1 MKKLFVLISVLF
13 LIGSVSFAQTEK
25 TVKTE
30 KKAKIESAEKKD
42 VKSKDVKSKD
52 IKAKPIENQVKPKAA
67 DKNIKQVPTEKDV
80 KPIEEKP
87 ENTVKASDDAE
98 NQSGAEITFKE
109 TSHDFG
115 NIPFK
120 GNGSYEFVFVNTGT
134 EPLILTQPKSSCGCT
149 VPEWPRQPILPGESN
164 VIKVTYKNTDR
175 PGNFNKYVTV
185 FSNAAVNKEVKLHI
199 KGTVEPEPTDAAPLN
214 NGGIESPVKNN

>member
-13 LIGSVSFAQTEK
+13 LIGSVSFAQSEE
-25 TVKTE
+25 TVKSD
-30 KKAKIESAEKKD
+30 KKAKIESVEKKD
-42 VKSKDVKSKD
+42 AKSKEIKVK
-52 IKAKPIENQVKPKAA
+52 PVENQVKPKAVN
-67 DKNIKQVPTEKDV
+67 KNAQPVPPGKDV
-80 KPIEEKP
+80 KSV
-87 ENTVKASDDAE
+87 ENKQENIAGVSDDAE
-98 NQSGAEITFKE
+98 KQSGAEITFKE
-109 TSHDFG
+109 TNHDFG

>member
-13 LIGSVSFAQTEK
+13 LIGSVSFAQSEE
-25 TVKTE
+25 TVKSD

-42 VKSKDVKSKD
+42 AKSKEIKVK
-52 IKAKPIENQVKPKAA
+52 PVENQVKPKAVN
-67 DKNIKQVPTEKDV
+67 KNAQPVPPGKDV
-80 KPIEEKP
+80 KSV
-87 ENTVKASDDAE
+87 ENKQGNIAGVSDDAE
-98 NQSGAEITFKE
+98 KQSGAEITFKE
-109 TSHDFG
+109 TNHDFG

-199 KGTVEPEPTDAAPLN
+199 KGTVEPEPTDASPLKN
-214 NGGIESPVKNN
+214 DGVGTPVKNNQ